1 LLRFSIKNAFRR
13 KGSAILASLG
23 VAFGLMLVFVI
34 GAFTAGLKVQFED
47 NLTRTL
53 GIISLFEK
61 SEIGPNSHLPIDLVI
76 DINETTGIDNETLLK
91 EDILGYNVE
100 TQVPYLFT
108 SEYADQLRN
117 NGDLLALSGL
127 NATIDEEW
135 EGYTTKIIDGRT
147 FIPGENETII
157 GTNLQDAAQFNVSIG
172 QQLEVITNP
181 INDTRVNLTIVG
193 VYESISD
200 GTPAFVPQNYFIYTD
215 IQLVWDMLNEAN
227 QTTNIYT
234 SIQFR
239 FDVRSNEETNQFV
252 ERINN
257 VSDDGDFAPTY
268 VTAVSSATFYE
279 AVEENLSVIDSF
291 TLVLGIITVLTGGM
305 AIIVTQ
311 LMSVST
317 RMKEF
322 AILKST
328 GWRNLHVFMN
338 IILESLTLSLLGA
351 VMGIAIGF
359 LMIFLLSGENS
370 IFGAPAVI
378 NYIELLKVVGYSVA
392 LGILGGLWPGIKAAR
407 ARPVEILK
415 EG

>member
-1 LLRFSIKNAFRR
+1 MLGFSIKNAFRK

-23 VAFGLMLVFVI
+23 VAFGLMLVFVV

-53 GIISLFEK
+53 GIVSIFEK
-61 SEIGPNSHLPIDLVI
+61 SELGPNSQLPTELVEI
-76 DINETTGIDNETLLK
+76 INTTEGIGEN
-91 EDILGYNVE
+91 ILGYNIE
-100 TQVPYLFT
+100 TQVPYIFT
-108 SEYADQLRN
+108 AEYADKLRN

-135 EGYTTKIIDGRT
+135 EGYTTKLVEGRS

-157 GTNLQDAAQFNVSIG
+157 GTNLQGAAQFNVSIG
-172 QQLEVITNP
+172 EEIEVTINP
-181 INDTRVNLTIVG
+181 ISETKANLTIVG
-193 VYESISD
+193 IYESISD

-215 IQLVWDMLNEAN
+215 IQLVWDMLDEAN
-227 QTTNIYT
+227 ETTNVYT
-234 SIQFR
+234 SMQFR
-239 FDVRSNEETNQFV
+239 FNVRSNEDTNQIV
-252 ERINN
+252 EKINN
-257 VSDDGDFAPTY
+257 ASDNGDFAPTY
-268 VTAVSSATFYE
+268 VTAVSTATFYE
-279 AVEENLSVIDSF
+279 AVEENLSVIDTF
-291 TLVLGIITVLTGGM
+291 TAVLGVITVLTGGM

-311 LMSVST
+311 LMSVT
-317 RMKEF
+317 ARMKEF

-328 GWRNLHVFMN
+328 GWRNIHVFMN

-359 LMIFLLSGENS
+359 VMIFFLSGDTS
-370 IFGAPAVI
+370 IFGAPAVV
-378 NYIELLKVVGYSVA
+378 NYTELLKVVAYSLA
-392 LGILGGLWPGIKAAR
+392 LGVLGGLWPGIKAAK